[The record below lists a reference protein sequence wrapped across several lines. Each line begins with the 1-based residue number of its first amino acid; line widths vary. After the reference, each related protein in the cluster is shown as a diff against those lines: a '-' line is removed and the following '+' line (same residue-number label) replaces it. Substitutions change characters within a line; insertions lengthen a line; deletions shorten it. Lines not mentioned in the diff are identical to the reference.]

1 MLSNK
6 FYENLVMRLLQ
17 KMQTG
22 KLELTTPGG
31 EIITI
36 GNGLGISADM
46 KINSPEFFR
55 SIVLHGD
62 VGFGEAYT
70 ENLWETSSLTNLIS
84 WLIEN
89 RRHIPTM
96 TGGRSMF
103 SPINLLKVSNR
114 ILHILKPNTVSGS
127 RKNISK
133 HYDLSNSFFKSFLD
147 KTMTYSSAMFTP
159 DAQTLEEA
167 QIKKYDNLCKMTGI
181 TAGDHVLEIGCGWGG
196 FAVYAA
202 KTYDCRVTGI
212 TISKEQFDFARR
224 RVIKENLTG
233 KIQILLQDYRKV
245 EGSFDKIISIEM
257 IEAVG
262 HKYFSTY
269 FSKIN
274 ELLKSD
280 GVLGIQA
287 IIIPDSRY
295 EEYRKS
301 VDWIQKH
308 IFPGGLLPSIGV
320 INKTVGKVSDMYLQH
335 LREFGLSYGK
345 TLKIWY
351 ENLYSNLDKIRNS
364 GFDEAFIKKWEYY
377 LCYCEA
383 AFRSRNINVVQMVYS
398 RPNNTK
404 YLHHSDPLIAVGK
417 TSEIEPSVSH

>member
-1 MLSNK
+1 MLSDK
-6 FYENLVMRLLQ
+6 MYQKLVMRLLQ
-17 KMQTG
+17 KMQSG
-22 KLELTTPGG
+22 RLTLTMPNG
-31 EIITI
+31 ETMLI
-36 GNGLGISADM
+36 GNGEGISADM
-46 KINSPEFFR
+46 KINSPDFFGQ
-55 SIVLHGD
+55 IVLHGD

-70 ENLWETSSLTNLIS
+70 QNLWETTSLTNLIS

-89 RRHIPTM
+89 RRHIP
-96 TGGRSMF
+96 SMSGNGKML

-114 ILHILKPNTVSGS
+114 ILHILKPNSLSGS
-127 RKNISK
+127 RKNISR
-133 HYDLSNSFFKSFLD
+133 HYDLSNKFFKSFLD
-147 KTMTYSSAMFTP
+147 KTMTYSSALFTP
-159 DAQTLEEA
+159 DAKTLEEA
-167 QIKKYDNLCKMTGI
+167 QLKKYDNLCKMTGI
-181 TAGDHVLEIGCGWGG
+181 AAGDHVLEIGCGWGG

-202 KTYDCRVTGI
+202 KTYNCKVTGI

-224 RVIKENLTG
+224 RIAKEKLTG
-233 KIQILLQDYRKV
+233 KVEILLQDYRKV
-245 EGSFDKIISIEM
+245 KGTFDKIISIEM

-295 EEYRKS
+295 NEYRKG

-308 IFPGGLLPSIGV
+308 IFPGGLLPSIGI

-351 ENLYSNLDKIRNS
+351 ENLYANLDKIKTS
-364 GFDEAFIKKWEYY
+364 GFDDSFIRKWEYY

-404 YLHHSDPLIAVGK
+404 YLHLDESAGWQNEK
-417 TSEIEPSVSH
+417 K

>member
-1 MLSNK
+1 MLSDK
-6 FYENLVMRLLQ
+6 FYQKLVMRMLQ
-17 KMQTG
+17 KMQSG
-22 KLELTTPGG
+22 RLALTMPNGDMML
-31 EIITI
+31 I
-36 GNGLGISADM
+36 GNGEGIPADM
-46 KINSPEFFR
+46 KINSPEFFAQ
-55 SIVLHGD
+55 IVLHGD

-70 ENLWETSSLTNLIS
+70 RKLWETSSLTNLIS

-89 RRHIPTM
+89 RQHIPSIS
-96 TGGRSMF
+96 GSRKII

-114 ILHILKPNTVSGS
+114 VLHILKPNSLSGS

-133 HYDLSNSFFKSFLD
+133 HYDLSNKFFKSFLD
-147 KTMTYSSAMFTP
+147 KTMTYSSALFTP
-159 DAQTLEEA
+159 QAQTLEKA
-167 QIKKYDNLCKMTGI
+167 QLKKYDSLCKMTGI
-181 TAGDHVLEIGCGWGG
+181 RSGDHVLEIGCGWGG
-196 FAVYAA
+196 FAIYAA
-202 KTYDCRVTGI
+202 KTYDCKVTGI
-212 TISKEQFDFARR
+212 TISQEQFNFARR
-224 RVIKENLTG
+224 RVAKENLTG
-233 KIQILLQDYRKV
+233 KVEILLQDYRKV
-245 EGSFDKIISIEM
+245 KGTFDKIISIEM

-280 GVLGIQA
+280 GILGIQA

-295 EEYRKS
+295 NEYRKG

-320 INKTVGKVSDMYLQH
+320 INKTIGKVSDMYLQH
-335 LREFGLSYGK
+335 LKEFGLSYGK

-351 ENLYSNLDKIRNS
+351 ENLYANLDNIKTS
-364 GFDEAFIKKWEYY
+364 GFDDAFIRKWEYY

-404 YLHHSDPLIAVGK
+404 YLQLDDFTGK
-417 TSEIEPSVSH
+417 QDE